1 VGGGVKRLFLT
12 GTEQP
17 MTDHLITRRALI
29 ALPVLT
35 FAAPVLA
42 RGRGGGRSG
51 GRSFGGRGGRGGFG
65 SIVAWLVL
73 GIPIAIFV
81 IYLLRTEKPA
91 PKPVTPPKEAW
102 DAAGL
107 CLLCGSR
114 MIRRVASRGKH
125 KGNPFYGCANY
136 PRCKGIRL
144 NLPANDQSVTD
155 Q

>member
-1 VGGGVKRLFLT
+1 MDKQV
-12 GTEQP
+12 
-17 MTDHLITRRALI
+17 ISRRSLI
-29 ALPVLT
+29 ALPLVLV
-35 FAAPVLA
+35 AAPALA
-42 RGRGGGRSG
+42 RGRGGGSRSG

-65 SIVAWLVL
+65 SLGAWLVL
-73 GIPIAIFV
+73 LVPVAIFV
-81 IYLLRTEKPA
+81 IYLLRTEKPS
-91 PKPVTPPKEAW
+91 PKPVTPPKETW

-144 NLPANDQSVTD
+144 NLPVNDQPVTD